1 MNYYIESRVTDP
13 AYNLALEQFV
23 FDSLDRANSYIML
36 WQNHSS
42 IIVGKNQNTSA
53 EVNASFVN
61 ANNISVVRRLS
72 GGGAVYHDLGNLNYT
87 FITDA
92 STDNI
97 INIAVFCKPILE
109 ALNSF
114 GVPAEIKGRND
125 MTIEDKKISGNAQY
139 IRKGRV
145 LHHGTL
151 LYDSCTEMLTK
162 ALNVSD
168 DKIESKGIKS
178 IKSRVSN
185 IRPFMKND
193 MSINEFWD
201 ALKKHLFIAFE
212 MKEYCLSP
220 SESAEIQKLRENRYS
235 KWEWNY
241 GASPAYNI
249 RKNRRIEGCGNIE
262 ILLDVEKHGVIKN
275 AAFFGDFFGNSDTS
289 ELAAYLSGC
298 RLEYDDLKLKLGSI
312 NLSRYFHNIN
322 EDVFISLLL
331 E

>member
-1 MNYYIESRVTDP
+1 MNYYIESRITDP

-23 FDSLDRANSYIML
+23 FDSLDRSASYIML

-53 EVNASFVN
+53 EINAAFVN

-92 STDNI
+92 NADNI
-97 INIAVFCKPILE
+97 INIASFCKPILE
-109 ALNSF
+109 ALISF
-114 GVPAEIKGRND
+114 GVPAEISGRND
-125 MTIEDKKISGNAQY
+125 MTVEGKKISGNAQY
-139 IRKGRV
+139 IRHGRV

-151 LYDSCTEMLTK
+151 LYDSCTEMLVK

-178 IKSRVSN
+178 IKSRVTN

-193 MSINEFWD
+193 MSINEFRD
-201 ALKKHLFIAFE
+201 ALKNILFNAFE
-212 MKEYCLSP
+212 MKEYRLSTD
-220 SESAEIQKLRENRYS
+220 ENNEVMKLKEQKYS
-235 KWEWNY
+235 KWNWNY
-241 GASPAYNI
+241 GESPAYNI
-249 RKNRRIEGCGNIE
+249 RKTRRIAGCGNLE

-275 AAFFGDFFGNSDTS
+275 AAIFGDFFGNSETA
-289 ELAAYLSGC
+289 ELATSLAGC
-298 RLEYDDLKLKLGSI
+298 RLKYNELNERLGSLDI
-312 NLSRYFHNIN
+312 THYFHNIN
-322 EDVFISLLL
+322 KEDFISLLL